1 MDDLEHLLR
10 KRAVP
15 VPVPDDLMARI
26 LADAAREQ
34 PREQPR
40 APAQAQRPAA
50 PQPLSLWQI
59 VSDLFGGSGVLAGLA
74 TAACAGIYL
83 GAAQPA
89 AISTLALAWSGSS
102 AVDELDFMPS
112 IDSVLAGE

>member
-34 PREQPR
+34 PP